1 MRLKRL
7 KNLIRILLNLRSK
20 KKKQTK
26 SLAKFMPRTK
36 KRVGVIELDEEED
49 IKETLLEAFEQ
60 VFGGGGT
67 ISQLHDQR
75 KEYEESKKKKLN

>member
-1 MRLKRL
+1 
-7 KNLIRILLNLRSK
+7 
-20 KKKQTK
+20 
-26 SLAKFMPRTK
+26 MPRTK